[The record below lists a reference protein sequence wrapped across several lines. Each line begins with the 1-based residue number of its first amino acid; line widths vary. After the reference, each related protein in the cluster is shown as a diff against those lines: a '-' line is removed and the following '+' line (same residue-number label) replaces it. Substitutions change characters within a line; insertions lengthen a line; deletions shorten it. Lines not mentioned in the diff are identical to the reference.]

1 MKKNSFKLLNILL
14 IESTFKR
21 APYMDFSNES
31 LKNDIDID
39 IQNSTSE
46 NILAV
51 TLTIEFKTSVDKDIV
66 VSAKVKMVGN
76 FEFSKNSKI
85 PLEDFGTIN
94 APAIIFPFIREHL
107 SNVSMKAGIQPI
119 LLPPINF
126 VDLAKRKKK

>member
-21 APYMDFSNES
+21 ASYIDFSNEN

-51 TLTIEFKTSVDKDIV
+51 TLTIKFKTSIEKDILL
-66 VSAKVKMVGN
+66 SAEVKMVGN
-76 FEFSKNSKI
+76 FEFSKNSNI
-85 PLEDFGTIN
+85 PLKDFGTIN